1 LPKPF
6 NLANLTQ
13 DIAMTCS
20 RLPLSFLI
28 VALLSGCAGSL
39 TINSVPQGALIS
51 TNKQA
56 LGQAPLVITLTK
68 DSARGFPQ
76 AASGC
81 YMAPGFTA
89 QWASGA
95 EAASPDSTP
104 LCNGLDA
111 DYTVTIARPA
121 NAPGLDK
128 DLKVANQRE
137 AVLAQQAQAQA
148 INNVADAIELNS
160 MAGPGYGPYG

>member
-1 LPKPF
+1 MKSFCRSLPMIF
-6 NLANLTQ
+6 MMA
-13 DIAMTCS
+13 
-20 RLPLSFLI
+20 
-28 VALLSGCAGSL
+28 LSGCAGSL
-39 TINSVPQGALIS
+39 TVNSVPQGALIS
-51 TNKQA
+51 SNKQA

-76 AASGC
+76 ATNGC

-95 EAASPDSTP
+95 EAASPESTP

-111 DYTVTIARPA
+111 DYTVNIARPA

-128 DLKVANQRE
+128 DLKVANERE
-137 AVLAQQAQAQA
+137 NVLAQQQQAQA
-148 INNVADAIELNS
+148 INNVANAIELNAM
-160 MAGPGYGPYG
+160 MAGPGYGPYGYGGWGY

>member
-1 LPKPF
+1 
-6 NLANLTQ
+6 
-13 DIAMTCS
+13 MTS
-20 RLPLSFLI
+20 FRIFLPLMLI
-28 VALLSGCAGSL
+28 GLLSGCAGSL

-51 TNKQA
+51 SNKQA
-56 LGQAPLVITLTK
+56 LGQAPLVMTLTK

-76 AASGC
+76 AANGC

-95 EAASPDSTP
+95 EAASPDSTA
-104 LCNGLDA
+104 LCQGLSA
-111 DYTVTIARPA
+111 DYSVTIPRPA

-128 DLKVANQRE
+128 DLQVANERE
-137 AVLAQQAQAQA
+137 KVLAQQQQVQA

-160 MAGPGYGPYG
+160 MAGPGMGYGPYGYGPWGY

>member
-1 LPKPF
+1 MTPF
-6 NLANLTQ
+6 YRSLAL
-13 DIAMTCS
+13 IA
-20 RLPLSFLI
+20 I
-28 VALLSGCAGSL
+28 VALSGCAGSL
-39 TINSVPQGALIS
+39 TVNSVPQGALIS
-51 TNKQA
+51 SNKQA

-76 AASGC
+76 ASNGC

-104 LCNGLDA
+104 LCNGLDS
-111 DYTVTIARPA
+111 DYTVNIARPA

-137 AVLAQQAQAQA
+137 NVLAQQAQAQA

-160 MAGPGYGPYG
+160 VAGPGYGPYGYGGWGY

>member
-1 LPKPF
+1 MKPF
-6 NLANLTQ
+6 
-13 DIAMTCS
+13 CRS
-20 RLPLSFLI
+20 LPLISM
-28 VALLSGCAGSL
+28 VVLSGCAGSL
-39 TINSVPQGALIS
+39 TVNSVPQGALIS
-51 TNKQA
+51 SNKQA

-76 AASGC
+76 AANGC
-81 YMAPGFTA
+81 YIAPGFTA

-95 EAASPDSTP
+95 EAASPESTP
-104 LCNGLDA
+104 LCNGLDS
-111 DYTVTIARPA
+111 DYTVNIARPA

-137 AVLAQQAQAQA
+137 NVLAQQAQAQA

-160 MAGPGYGPYG
+160 MNGPGMGYGPYGYGGWGY